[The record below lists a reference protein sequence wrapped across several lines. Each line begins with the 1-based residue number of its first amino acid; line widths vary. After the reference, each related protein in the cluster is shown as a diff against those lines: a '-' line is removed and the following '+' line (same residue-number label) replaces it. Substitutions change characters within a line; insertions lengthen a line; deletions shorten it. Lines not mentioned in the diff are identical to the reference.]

1 MGIPAALIAAAAV
14 SAGSALYSGY
24 TQYQTGKAQEAQSK
38 ADAAA
43 AEANGR
49 LEAEKIRKQAAAV
62 KSSAQAA
69 AAENGLNVNE
79 GVSTVI
85 NDQITRDSEEDA
97 WLSILGAKDR
107 GARIAAD
114 GKAAAQAGRNAMVG
128 SVMQAGASA
137 LSGYAGVKQWQAGQA
152 KMGK

>member
-1 MGIPAALIAAAAV
+1 MGVLETTIYGGVLQKQ
-14 SAGSALYSGY
+14 
-24 TQYQTGKAQEAQSK
+24 QYDAQSAQLS

-43 AEANGR
+43 AQANGR

-107 GARIAAD
+107 GARMQAD
-114 GKAAAQAGRNAMVG
+114 AKAIKQQGRNALTA
-128 SVMQAGASA
+128 SVLSAANEGTKTLASGGW
-137 LSGYAGVKQWQAGQA
+137 L
-152 KMGK
+152 

>member
-1 MGIPAALIAAAAV
+1 MGIETALIASAV
-14 SAGSALYSGY
+14 VGAGSALYSGY
-24 TQYQTGKAQEAQSK
+24 TQHQMGKAQEAQSN

-69 AAENGLNVNE
+69 AAENGLNVND

-107 GARIAAD
+107 GTRLRAD
-114 GKAAAQAGRNAMVG
+114 GKAAAQAGRNAAVG
-128 SVMQAGASA
+128 SVLQAGGSA
-137 LSGYAGVKQWQAGQA
+137 LSGYSDVKKWQAGQA